1 MQTLTVV
8 KSERPASPTGHVSSR
23 SPGPN
28 SAKRFDLIGTEVA
41 FPRKHQLYIEGESST
56 YLYKIVSGVARS
68 YRMTAEGRRQ
78 IVAFHVPG
86 DLFGFEVGDTHTL
99 SAEAVTDVRVRLF
112 KAASLLNIAGRDDDV
127 AQELWLNIGREIRRN
142 QEHILQLGVPAPA
155 RVASFLLEMAR
166 RMPGADAAALS
177 IPRLD
182 IADYLDIR
190 IETVSRT
197 LTDLERSGAIALSC
211 RQIIVRNPT
220 LLTRLLDRPSKRTRI
235 LAPAGD
241 RREQSAAVAHPQRCR
256 KGMT

>member
-8 KSERPASPTGHVSSR
+8 KTERPTGHV

-28 SAKRFDLIGTEVA
+28 SAKRFDLIGTEDA
-41 FPRKHQLYIEGESST
+41 FPCKCLLYMEGESST

-99 SAEAVTDVRVRLF
+99 SAEAVTDLRVRLF
-112 KAASLLNIAGRDDDV
+112 KVASLFNIAGRDDDV
-127 AQELWLNIGREIRRN
+127 VRQLGLNIGEELRRN
-142 QEHILQLGVPAPA
+142 QEHILQLGTAATA

-166 RMPGADAAALS
+166 RMPSADVLS

-182 IADYLDIR
+182 IADYLDLR

-197 LTDLERSGAIALSC
+197 LTRLARSGVIALT
-211 RQIIVRNPT
+211 RRTIRVRKRL
-220 LLTRLLDRPSKRTRI
+220 LLTQLLDEHRRVS
-235 LAPAGD
+235 APAEE
-241 RREQSAAVAHPQRCR
+241 RRSF
-256 KGMT
+256 TSS

>member
-8 KSERPASPTGHVSSR
+8 KTERPASPVGHVSSR

-78 IVAFHVPG
+78 IVAFRVPG
-86 DLFGFEVGDTHTL
+86 DLFGFDVGDTHTL

-142 QEHILQLGVPAPA
+142 QEHILQLGVPAPCSRRQFSLGNGQTHA
-155 RVASFLLEMAR
+155 ERRRGSFVDTKAGYCR
-166 RMPGADAAALS
+166 LS
-177 IPRLD
+177 GYQDRNLIG
-182 IADYLDIR
+182 
-190 IETVSRT
+190 T
-197 LTDLERSGAIALSC
+197 LTSLARSGAIALSC
-211 RQIIVRNPT
+211 RQIIVRNPA
-220 LLTRLLDRPSKRTRI
+220 LLTQLLDGPPERTRI

-256 KGMT
+256 KGMI